1 MRVLVTGHQGYIGT
15 VLVPVLESSGHQVTG
30 MDTGLFHDAWAGPAK
45 EEPDKYLIDVRD
57 ANVEHFRGFDA
68 VVHLA
73 SLSNDPTGNF
83 HSEMTED
90 INFRAS
96 AGLAAAAK
104 AAGVRKFLFS
114 SSCSVYGLGKESAWK
129 ESDVPRPL
137 TAYARSKLHT
147 EAALG
152 ELAGPGFSPTYL
164 RSATAY
170 GFSPRFRTDLLVNE
184 LAVNAVATGEIR
196 VHEAAI
202 WRPFIHVED
211 LARAFAAV
219 LTAPGSAVH
228 NRAYNVG
235 SDAENYQVKEVA
247 ALVCELIPGTT
258 TTLVDDVPAD
268 RRDYRVD
275 FGRLAREVPHFATRW
290 TLRAGV
296 RHMVEQLAE
305 HHLPMDRLTGAAYR
319 RLDALR
325 ASVAAGLM
333 APDLRPADSADT
345 G

>member
-15 VLVPVLESSGHQVTG
+15 VLVPILESHGHQVTG
-30 MDTGLFHDAWAGPAK
+30 MDTGLFHDAWAGPKKK
-45 EEPDKYLIDVRD
+45 EPENYLVDVRD
-57 ANVEHFRGFDA
+57 ANAEHFRGFDA
-68 VVHLA
+68 IVHLA
-73 SLSNDPTGNF
+73 SLSNDPMGTL
-83 HSEMTED
+83 HSGTTED

-104 AAGVRKFLFS
+104 AAGVRRFLFS
-114 SSCSVYGLGKESAWK
+114 SSCSVYGYGKDGAWQ

-137 TAYARSKLHT
+137 TDYARSKLHT

-152 ELAGPGFSPTYL
+152 DLAGPGFSPTYL

-184 LAVNAVATGEIR
+184 LAVSAVATGEIQ
-196 VHEAAI
+196 VPEATI

-211 LARAFAAV
+211 LARAFAA
-219 LTAPGSAVH
+219 LLAAPASTVH
-228 NRAYNVG
+228 DRAYNVG
-235 SDAENYQVKEVA
+235 SDAGNHPVKEVA
-247 ALVCELIPGTT
+247 ALVCELIPGTRM
-258 TTLVDDVPAD
+258 TLVDDVPAD

-275 FGRLAREVPHFATRW
+275 FGRLAREVPRFSTRW

-296 RHMVEQLAE
+296 RHLVEQLAE
-305 HHLPMDRLTGAAYR
+305 HRLPMDTLTGSAYR

-325 ASVAAGLM
+325 ASVAAGRM
-333 APDLRPADSADT
+333 SPDLRPAGTADT